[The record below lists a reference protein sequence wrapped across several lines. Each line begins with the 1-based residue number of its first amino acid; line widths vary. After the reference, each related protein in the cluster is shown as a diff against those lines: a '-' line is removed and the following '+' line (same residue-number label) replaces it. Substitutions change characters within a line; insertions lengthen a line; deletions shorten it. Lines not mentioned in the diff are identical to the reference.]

1 MPHPARHRLSACLA
15 AAALCATLLAP
26 TAAPASGIALPEL
39 GDAASGIVSP
49 AQEYQLGQSWL
60 RAFRSQVPT
69 FSDAQVHEYLEQT
82 LYRLVGHSQLRDRR
96 LELIVVKN
104 PTMNAFA
111 VPGGV
116 VGVHTGLLLY
126 AESEHQLASVLAH
139 ELAHLSQRHFA
150 RGVEQR
156 QNASTPTLAALLASL
171 VLAATAGGDAGLAA
185 LTATQAAALDA
196 RLRFSRQN
204 EQEADRI
211 GMQTMVEAGMNPHA
225 VPEMFERMLRATRY
239 TRRPPEFLLTH
250 PVTESRIAD
259 SRNRAQ
265 KYPKKQFPE
274 SLDFHLMRARIQV
287 LHEKTPGESV
297 KRFLSEIE
305 GESLSPEAARYGLV
319 LAATATGQLDRALF
333 TLAPMLEKRPGKIPY
348 LIAHADLEAAGD
360 NYPAALK
367 ILEDALQVHPNSH
380 ALTVRYAEL
389 LMQSGNYPLCEEVL
403 ADYSRRRPK
412 DDYVWYL
419 LAEVH
424 GLAGNILGVHRA
436 RAEYFI
442 LNGVYDKALQQL
454 NNALK
459 LSRGNF
465 HLTALLRERLRD
477 VRDMR
482 AQAEL

>member
-1 MPHPARHRLSACLA
+1 MHPAIRRLAARIAASALC
-15 AAALCATLLAP
+15 AAALLP
-26 TAAPASGIALPEL
+26 AAALGRGIDLPEL
-39 GDAASGIVSP
+39 GDTASAVVSP
-49 AQEYQLGQSWL
+49 AQEYELGQRWL

-69 FSDAQVHEYLEQT
+69 SPDPLVHDYTEQL
-82 LYRLVGHSQLRDRR
+82 LYKLAPHSQLQDRR

-111 VPGGV
+111 VPGGI
-116 VGVHTGLLLY
+116 VGVHTGLFLY
-126 AESEHQLASVLAH
+126 AESEHQIASVLAH

-150 RGVEQR
+150 RRVEQQ
-156 QNASTPTLAALLASL
+156 QNASTPTLAAMLASL

-196 RLRFSRQN
+196 QLRFSRQN

-211 GMQTMVEAGMNPHA
+211 GMSTMVAAGMDPHA

-239 TRRPPEFLLTH
+239 SRRPPEFLLTH
-250 PVTESRIAD
+250 PLTESRISD

-265 KYPKKQFPE
+265 QYPQKQFRDN
-274 SLDFHLMRARIQV
+274 LDFHLMRARIRV

-297 KRFLSEIE
+297 KRFRSELE

-319 LAATATGQLDRALF
+319 LAATAASQLDRALMNVVP
-333 TLAPMLEKRPGKIPY
+333 LLEKRPDKIPY
-348 LIAHADLEAAGD
+348 QIAYADIEAAHG
-360 NYPAALK
+360 NHATALK
-367 ILEDALQVHPNSH
+367 ILQRELQKSPNNHP
-380 ALTVRYAEL
+380 LTVRYAEL
-389 LMQSGNYPLCEEVL
+389 LMQSGNYPLAEEVL
-403 ADYSRRRPK
+403 ADYARKRPK

-442 LNGVYDKALQQL
+442 LNGVYDKAQQQL
-454 NNALK
+454 RNALK
-459 LSRGNF
+459 LSRDNF
-465 HLTALLRERLRD
+465 HLTALLRERLKD
-477 VRDMR
+477 VQGMR
-482 AQAEL
+482 EQARI